1 MKNKKLI
8 IGVLVAGAVAFY
20 IYKKNKD
27 KPKARM
33 SSFTGD
39 DSFFNLEGI
48 GTPKTKETG
57 IVQAGTRSGESIGAT
72 SCEVVSGNVGYAG
85 MVIGNN
91 RIIVRTGNG
100 TTLIC
105 PRGQRYD
112 LPR

>member
-8 IGVLVAGAVAFY
+8 FGLLAVGVVGFY

-27 KPKARM
+27 KAKGRM
-33 SSFTGD
+33 SSFDGD
-39 DSFFNLEGI
+39 DNFFNFGEV
-48 GTPKTKETG
+48 PKTKQTV
-57 IVQAGTRSGESIGAT
+57 ITQAGTRSGESIGEKY
-72 SCEVVSGNVGYAG
+72 CEIVQGNVGSAG
-85 MVIGNN
+85 MRLSNN

-105 PRGQRYD
+105 PRGQQYD

>member
-8 IGVLVAGAVAFY
+8 LGLLVVGAVGFY
-20 IYKKNKD
+20 MYKKNRD
-27 KPKARM
+27 KAKGSM
-33 SSFTGD
+33 SSFDGD
-39 DSFFNLEGI
+39 DNFFNIEGI

-57 IVQAGTRSGESIGAT
+57 IIQAGTRSPESIGA
-72 SCEVVSGNVGYAG
+72 SYCEVVQGNVGYAG

-91 RIIVRTGNG
+91 RVIVRTGNG

>member
-8 IGVLVAGAVAFY
+8 LGLLVAGAVGLYF
-20 IYKKNKD
+20 YKKNMNKT
-27 KPKARM
+27 KGRM
-33 SSFTGD
+33 SSFDGD
-39 DSFFNLEGI
+39 DNFFNFGEGNL
-48 GTPKTKETG
+48 PKTKEQG
-57 IVQAGTRSGESIGAT
+57 IIQAGTRSGESIGA
-72 SCEVVSGNVGYAG
+72 SYCEVVSGNVGYAG

-100 TTLIC
+100 TTTIC